1 LKVAKAW
8 QIKELFR
15 EFWCCRDAGEALAF
29 FKRWYRWASRCRLEP
44 IKKGARMLKAHLDQ
58 LLTYFTYPIAN
69 AMSEGFNS
77 KIQSLKHAARG
88 FRSFENFRIRI
99 LFFCGRLNLYP
110 ITH

>member
-1 LKVAKAW
+1 M
-8 QIKELFR
+8 
-15 EFWCCRDAGEALAF
+15 AF
-29 FKRWYRWASRCRLEP
+29 FKRWYSWASRCRLSSIQEV
-44 IKKGARMLKAHLDQ
+44 ARMLKAHLTN
-58 LLTYFTYPIAN
+58 LLTYFAHPISN

-110 ITH
+110 TTH